1 MNLIKYLYIRNLMKL
16 NRFVLAIFAGILFA
30 GCENDIDINAP
41 WKETPVIYGFLDANK
56 TTQYIRVQKT
66 YQNSIDLT
74 TAEGAQISDSLYF
87 KNVTVKVVAS
97 NGAVYNFTKDS
108 TITKGDGFFASDV
121 NFIYKNT
128 TSMPVDPSKTYN
140 LQVTSG
146 ETGNTYTSTTGIVG
160 KAEIMSI
167 SPDYK
172 LFLRPYLDYNRVLY
186 QFKPG
191 NSAAIYDVMIRFWYN
206 EYPTGNPGAAVAKYV
221 DYYLEKSW
229 VVDATSGKTYLR
241 TSAEWIFYLKSVLK
255 TDNSVTREFKQIDYV
270 ATGGSKEMKDIID
283 LSKPSAV
290 IVQRKTDYSNIN
302 GGLGIF
308 SSRSETVK
316 ANILLQDD
324 SSKIYLVKDLP
335 NFIY

>member
-1 MNLIKYLYIRNLMKL
+1 MKL
-16 NRFVLAIFAGILFA
+16 TTLLFAALTITLFA
-30 GCENDIDINAP
+30 GCDNEIDINAP
-41 WKETPVIYGFLDANK
+41 WQETPVIYGFLDANK

-87 KNVTVKVVAS
+87 KDAVVTVTPF
-97 NGAVYNFTKDS
+97 NGSPVTFTKVD
-108 TITKGDGFFASDV
+108 TLPKNEGFFASDV
-121 NFIYKNT
+121 NFIYQANMT
-128 TSMPVDPSKTYN
+128 VDPSKTYN
-140 LQVTSG
+140 LQIHSN
-146 ETGNTYTSTTGIVG
+146 ETGKTYTSSTKIVG
-160 KAEIMSI
+160 KADILSI

-172 LFLRPYLDYNRVLY
+172 LYIRPFQSFNRIQF

-191 NSAAIYDVMIRFWYN
+191 AGASLYDASIRFYYK
-206 EYPTGNPGAAVAKYV
+206 EYPTGNPANFVIKSI
-221 DYYLEKSW
+221 DYYLEKGW
-229 VVDATSGKTYLR
+229 NVDALSGKTYLR
-241 TSAEWIFYLKSVLK
+241 TSAEWIFFLQSNLKV
-255 TDNSVTREFKQIDYV
+255 DNSVTREFYRIDYV
-270 ATGGSKEMKDIID
+270 TTGGSKEMKDIID

-290 IVQRKTDYSNIN
+290 IVQRKTDYSNIA

-316 ANILLQDD
+316 ANLGLQNDGDDGAVD